1 MKNKELKR
9 LANQFIAL
17 ERIIEANEDK
27 HAVYQAK
34 NQIIELSN
42 KLDPEDMLLIDE
54 IIQEKIQK
62 NS

>member
-27 HAVYQAK
+27 QAVYQAK
-34 NQIIELSN
+34 NQIIELTN
-42 KLDPEDMLLIDE
+42 KLDPEDMFLIDE
-54 IIQEKIQK
+54 IIQEKIEK